1 MVSDEILTL
10 IFVQEFFFIS
20 MEFHAAKQY
29 FLHQFFVP
37 VNKFWKGLAGKIVK
51 KRSFDVVHGPNY
63 FRL

>member
-10 IFVQEFFFIS
+10 LFVQENFIFLWISCGQTVFFASI
-20 MEFHAAKQY
+20 
-29 FLHQFFVP
+29 FVP
-37 VNKFWKGLAGKIVK
+37 INKFWKGLAVKIVK

>member
-10 IFVQEFFFIS
+10 IFVQEILYFYGIPCGQTVFFASI
-20 MEFHAAKQY
+20 
-29 FLHQFFVP
+29 FVP
-37 VNKFWKGLAGKIVK
+37 INKFWKGLAVKIVK